1 MSQRKGGDWERY
13 TALVGMFVATGY
25 LLNDSPQSLLLV
37 GDPGIGKS
45 QLLSRFAKHPTIMRV
60 SDVTSDGLRHV
71 VLPRMIKAGHTHLML
86 PEFHKLFQ
94 RRESTG
100 EHTAGVLQSALSGE
114 LHTAVIGRD
123 EVEIGKPGWRI
134 GMLAAMTSHVYASW
148 ARNLGNSGFIDRI
161 LVVHV
166 ALTDEM
172 KASIEYA
179 IASED
184 SSMTV
189 EVSFSK
195 LTERVAVSI
204 PKQIAKHVQSVAV
217 ALSKNEPNRNRM
229 VSSVR
234 ALVRGTAAMRGVTVA
249 ARRDILQVEEL
260 LSSVTIGGKS

>member
-1 MSQRKGGDWERY
+1 MNQRKGGDWERY

-45 QLLSRFAKHPTIMRV
+45 QLLSRFAKHPTISRV

-71 VLPRMIKAGHTHLML
+71 VFPRMIKAGQTHLML

-134 GMLAAMTSHVYASW
+134 GMLAAMTSHVFATWS
-148 ARNLGNSGFIDRI
+148 RNLGNSGFIDRI
-161 LVVHV
+161 IVVPV
-166 ALTDEM
+166 VLTEEM
-172 KASIEYA
+172 RSSIEYA

-184 SSMTV
+184 ASMTV
-189 EVSFSK
+189 DVSFPK
-195 LTERVAVSI
+195 LTERVSVSI
-204 PKQIAKHVQSVAV
+204 PKPLAKSVQTLAV
-217 ALSKNEPNRNRM
+217 DLCKHDPNRNRM
-229 VSSVR
+229 VSAVR
-234 ALVRGTAAMRGVTVA
+234 ALVRGTAAMRGVKTVQK
-249 ARRDILQVEEL
+249 RDVLRVESV
-260 LSSVTIGGKS
+260 LSGVGIGGTT

>member
-1 MSQRKGGDWERY
+1 VNQRKGGDWERY

-25 LLNDSPQSLLLV
+25 LLNDTPQSLLLV

-45 QLLSRFAKHPTIMRV
+45 QLLSRFAKHPTILRV

-71 VLPRMIKAGHTHLML
+71 VFPRMIKAGQTHLML

-114 LHTAVIGRD
+114 LHTAIIGRD

-134 GMLAAMTSHVYASW
+134 GMLAAMTSHVFQNW
-148 ARNLGNSGFIDRI
+148 QRNLGNSGFIDR
-161 LVVHV
+161 LMVVNV

-172 KASIEYA
+172 RSSIEYA

-184 SSMTV
+184 ASMIV
-189 EVSFSK
+189 DVSFPK
-195 LTERVAVSI
+195 LTERVKVALPKQLAKSIQELAVS
-204 PKQIAKHVQSVAV
+204 
-217 ALSKNEPNRNRM
+217 LCKNDPNRNRM
-229 VSSVR
+229 VSAVK
-234 ALVRGTAAMRGVTVA
+234 ALVRGTAAMRGASTALKSDVTQVA
-249 ARRDILQVEEL
+249 SV
-260 LSSVTIGGKS
+260 LSGVGIGGKA